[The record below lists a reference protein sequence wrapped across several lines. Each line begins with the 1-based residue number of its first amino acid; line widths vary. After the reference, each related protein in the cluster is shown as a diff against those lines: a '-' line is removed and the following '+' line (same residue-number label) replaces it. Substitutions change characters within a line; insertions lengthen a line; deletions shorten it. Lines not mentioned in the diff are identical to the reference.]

1 MVRYSPVKHNILKRL
16 RPIIDRQE
24 EFAARLTA
32 IGLNPTE
39 PVDHYLEKFPQLTTK
54 EGLESLV
61 NSQIAKLPY
70 FVERTEYGKALPVYT
85 DYKHNRQQ
93 KKTIV
98 RRIFGSI
105 QALAND
111 FRSIFPSDH
120 LKIHHRKKQIIVK
133 GIRDLECKF
142 WLANKGF

>member
-1 MVRYSPVKHNILKRL
+1 MVRYSPVKHNILRRL
-16 RPIIDRQE
+16 RPVVDRQE
-24 EFAARLTA
+24 EFASRLAA
-32 IGLNPTE
+32 IGLNPIE
-39 PVDHYLEKFPQLTTK
+39 SVDHYLEKYPQLATK
-54 EGLESLV
+54 EGVETLI
-61 NSQIAKLPY
+61 NSQLAKLPY

-93 KKTIV
+93 KKTII

-111 FRSIFPSDH
+111 LKSIFPPDH
-120 LKIHHRKKQIIVK
+120 VKIHRQKNQIIIK
-133 GIRDLECKF
+133 GTKDLECKY